1 MDMENAW
8 KYNWVQLTNTTFC
21 HNVQKQN
28 YTEKQ
33 WQNKCIS
40 QLKEDPSPSTSNL
53 INLFFFFH

>member
-40 QLKEDPSPSTSNL
+40 QLKEDPSTFNL
-53 INLFFFFH
+53 